1 MKKIANKIALAIGL
15 CVFVSVLII
24 GFMSYEKSKSLLRV
38 EAEGYLRELVGN
50 YKVDLES
57 ELDDVK
63 LLTNNLENLVVSN
76 MDLEKAKNDPEYME
90 QFKEDILKEFFGT
103 IEVSGKKS
111 GWVVFDSKVF
121 KGGHTIEIFEEQ
133 GKLVRAEEYDVY
145 AENNDNDDWWKE
157 ALEKGEYWSKPY
169 EWESW
174 NAEVIT
180 YSKKLVLDGE
190 VIGVIGSEVFF
201 QDLKENVSKVKIYNK
216 GYMTLMDK
224 DFNFLYHPN
233 EDFDNLKT
241 IQNGDFEF
249 LTKNIINNPE
259 QYGIENYEYMGNEKI
274 VAYEKLSNGW
284 ILTANPVVGE
294 MNKGVNT
301 FRNFMIAVAGI
312 LSVLAMIVAV
322 ILGKSISKML
332 MKFMEKFKE
341 GAAGNLDVQIDI
353 KSKDEIGQLAVE
365 FNSFMVKLKGIIMK
379 VKEVVVDVEVKNKE
393 LSMAMDNFAKGKDSD
408 YYNEINDKV
417 EEGLKQLE
425 NSIKEVLS
433 ETQNQVAGTEETLAA
448 IEEISASA
456 DEMGKNAEK
465 TLMSSQNAVTLA
477 GEAFN
482 NTEEMVGGMNKIN
495 ESVINSKKQIDKLTS
510 LAENVG
516 DILSAIQS
524 ISEQTNLI
532 ALNAAIEAA
541 RAGEAGRGFSVVSD
555 EIRKLAEQTNL
566 ETEKIGNII
575 NNIQVEVKTVENA
588 NNKVSEDVNKGIEYS
603 NAVKENIFKVI
614 GITEENNDE
623 IINISEST
631 KEQSMASQDVTKAVS
646 SIAYNAGEIERI
658 GNQTLD
664 TSNNITGKMNE
675 RLNDIEELNE
685 KLNILKS
692 EMDYFKT
699 RN

>member
-1 MKKIANKIALAIGL
+1 MKKIANKIAIAIGI
-15 CVFVSVLII
+15 CVFVSVIII
-24 GFMSYEKSKSLLRV
+24 GFMSFEKSKSLIRI
-38 EAEGYLRELVGN
+38 EAEGYLKQLVGN
-50 YKVDLES
+50 FNSSLEK
-57 ELDDVK
+57 ELDEVK
-63 LLTNNLENLVVSN
+63 LLTNNLENLIVSN
-76 MDLEKAKNDPEYME
+76 MDLERAKNDSEYME
-90 QFKEDILKEFFGT
+90 QFKEDILKEFFGAV
-103 IEVSGKKS
+103 EVSGKKS
-111 GWVVFDSKVF
+111 GWVVFDSKIF

-133 GKLVRAEEYDVY
+133 GKLVRSAEYDVY
-145 AENNDNDDWWKE
+145 AKNNNNDDWWKE
-157 ALEKGEYWSKPY
+157 ALEKGEYWSAPY
-169 EWESW
+169 EWENW

-201 QDLKENVSKVKIYNK
+201 QDLKQNVSNVRIYNN
-216 GYMTLMDK
+216 GYMTLMDEK
-224 DFNFLYHPN
+224 FNFLYHPN
-233 EDFDNLKT
+233 KDFDNLKT
-241 IQNGDFEF
+241 VQNGNFES
-249 LTKNIINNPE
+249 LAKNIMNNTE
-259 QYGIENYEYMGNEKI
+259 AFGIENYEYMGKEKI
-274 VAYEKLSNGW
+274 LAYEKMSNGW
-284 ILTANPVVGE
+284 IVGAVPVVGE
-294 MNKGVNT
+294 MNKGVND
-301 FRNFMIAVAGI
+301 FRTFMIIVAGV
-312 LSVLAMIVAV
+312 LSIVAIIV
-322 ILGKSISKML
+322 AMFLGKSISKML
-332 MKFMEKFKE
+332 MEFSEKFKE
-341 GAAGNLDVQIDI
+341 GAAGNLNVQVEI

-365 FNSFMVKLKGIIMK
+365 FNSFMVKLNGIIMS
-379 VKEVVVDVEVKNKE
+379 VKEVIGDVEEKNKA
-393 LSMAMDNFAKGKDSD
+393 LTMAMDNFAKGEDSD
-408 YYNEINDKV
+408 YYKQINDKV
-417 EEGLKQLE
+417 EDGLKQLKD
-425 NSIKEVLS
+425 SIKEVLS

-456 DEMGKNAEK
+456 DEIGKYSEK

-482 NTEEMVGGMNKIN
+482 NAEQMVGGMNKIN

-516 DILSAIQS
+516 DILSTIQS

-575 NNIQVEVKTVENA
+575 NNIQVEVKTVEKA
-588 NNKVSEDVNKGIEYS
+588 NDKVSEDVDKGIEYS
-603 NAVKENIFKVI
+603 NVVKENITKVI
-614 GITEENNDE
+614 EITEENNGE

-631 KEQSMASQDVTKAVS
+631 REQSIAAQDVTKAVS

-664 TSNNITGKMNE
+664 TSNNISGKMNE
-675 RLNDIEELNE
+675 RLNEIEELNE
-685 KLNILKS
+685 KLNLLKS

>member
-1 MKKIANKIALAIGL
+1 MKKIANKIALAIGI

-24 GFMSYEKSKSLLRV
+24 GFMAYGKSKNLIRV
-38 EAEGYLRELVGN
+38 EAQGYLRQLVGN
-50 YKVDLES
+50 YNAELDS
-57 ELDDVK
+57 ELDEVE

-103 IEVSGKKS
+103 IETFGKKS

-121 KGGHTIEIFEEQ
+121 KGGHTIEIFEKQ

-145 AENNDNDDWWKE
+145 AENNNNDDWWKE
-157 ALEKGEYWSKPY
+157 ALEKGEYWSEPY
-169 EWESW
+169 EWEVW

-201 QDLKENVSKVKIYNK
+201 QDLKEDVSKVKIYNN
-216 GYMTLMDK
+216 GYMTLMNENFD
-224 DFNFLYHPN
+224 FLYHPN
-233 EDFDNLKT
+233 KDFDNMKT

-249 LTKNIINNPE
+249 LTTKITNNTE
-259 QYGIENYEYMGNEKI
+259 AYGIETYEYMGNEKI
-274 VAYEKLSNGW
+274 LAYEKMSNGW
-284 ILTANPVVGE
+284 IVAAAPEVGE
-294 MNKGVNT
+294 MNKGVNDFRT
-301 FRNFMIAVAGI
+301 FII
-312 LSVLAMIVAV
+312 IVATV
-322 ILGKSISKML
+322 LSILAIFIAILLGKSISKML
-332 MKFMEKFKE
+332 MIFMDKFKE

-365 FNSFMVKLKGIIMK
+365 FNSFMIKLNGIIMS
-379 VKEVVVDVEVKNKE
+379 VKTVVGDVEEKNKAIT
-393 LSMAMDNFAKGKDSD
+393 MAMDNFAKGEDSD
-408 YYNEINDKV
+408 YYKQINDKV
-417 EEGLKQLE
+417 EDGLKQLKD
-425 NSIKEVLS
+425 SIKEVLS

-456 DEMGKNAEK
+456 DEIGKNSEK

-482 NTEEMVGGMNKIN
+482 NAEEMVGGMNKIN
-495 ESVINSKKQIDKLTS
+495 ESVMNSKKQIDKLTS

-516 DILSAIQS
+516 DILSTIQS

-541 RAGEAGRGFSVVSD
+541 RAGEAGRGFTVVSD

-588 NNKVSEDVNKGIEYS
+588 NNKVSEDVDKGIEYS
-603 NAVKENIFKVI
+603 NVVKENITKVI
-614 GITEENNDE
+614 EITEENNNE

-631 KEQSMASQDVTKAVS
+631 REQSMAAQDVTKAVS
-646 SIAYNAGEIERI
+646 GIAYNAGEIEEN
-658 GNQTLD
+658 GNKTLD
-664 TSNNITGKMNE
+664 TSNIIIEKMND

-685 KLNILKS
+685 KLNLLKR